1 MQRRNMKRILL
12 VILLITVMLSC
23 ENSRELTI
31 PNKDL
36 SYKDGIVQYKGKAY
50 TGKIN
55 MKKLNDKEQYEQG
68 FMNIKNGHLEGVT
81 ELKNEM
87 IGTYFKFNVKKGKL
101 DGEYILEHP
110 KIGDLKMLF
119 EDGQLKKLSGKLPN
133 NINEDL
139 TIDKDGNVNGTF
151 EQDGQKLEFKNG
163 LVDEDGLKVKM
174 YIDKETGQKMI
185 TEVYQDDK
193 TVSKGE
199 AIILFSIKDFETA
212 MLPSVAVK

>member
-1 MQRRNMKRILL
+1 MKRILL

-23 ENSRELTI
+23 ENSGELTI

-36 SYKDGIVQYKGKAY
+36 SYKDGVVQYKGKAY

-87 IGTYFKFNVKKGKL
+87 IGTYFKFNVKNGKL

-119 EDGQLKKLSGKLPN
+119 EDGKLKKLSGKLPN

>member
-1 MQRRNMKRILL
+1 MKRILL

-23 ENSRELTI
+23 ENSGELTI

-87 IGTYFKFNVKKGKL
+87 IGTYFKFNVKNGKL

-139 TIDKDGNVNGTF
+139 TIDKDGNVNGPF

>member
-1 MQRRNMKRILL
+1 MKRILL

-23 ENSRELTI
+23 ENSGELTI

-36 SYKDGIVQYKGKAY
+36 SYKDGVVQYKGKAY

-68 FMNIKNGHLEGVT
+68 FMNIKNGHLDGVT

-87 IGTYFKFNVKKGKL
+87 IGTYFKFNVKNGKL

>member
-1 MQRRNMKRILL
+1 M
-12 VILLITVMLSC
+12 
-23 ENSRELTI
+23 
-31 PNKDL
+31 
-36 SYKDGIVQYKGKAY
+36 
-50 TGKIN
+50 
-55 MKKLNDKEQYEQG
+55 
-68 FMNIKNGHLEGVT
+68 
-81 ELKNEM
+81 
-87 IGTYFKFNVKKGKL
+87 
-101 DGEYILEHP
+101 EHP

>member
-1 MQRRNMKRILL
+1 MKRILF
-12 VILLITVMLSC
+12 VILLITAMLSC

-36 SYKDGIVQYKGKAY
+36 SYKDGVVQYKGKAY

-87 IGTYFKFNVKKGKL
+87 IGTYFKFNVKNGKL

>member
-1 MQRRNMKRILL
+1 MKRILL

-23 ENSRELTI
+23 ENSGELTI

-36 SYKDGIVQYKGKAY
+36 SYKDGVVQYKGKAY

-55 MKKLNDKEQYEQG
+55 MKKLSDKEQYEQG
-68 FMNIKNGHLEGVT
+68 FINVKNGHLEGVT
-81 ELKNEM
+81 ELKIEM
-87 IGTYFKFNVKKGKL
+87 IGTYFKFNVKNGKL

-119 EDGQLKKLSGKLPN
+119 EGGQLKKLSGKLPN